1 MVKLDLNIHTHK
13 HTELPWGGAAV
24 ESNVGSTV
32 EMNGGSEVEST
43 VGSKVGSTVGS
54 EVGSNVGS
62 AVELNGGAGGTV
74 TRGAVAVVLKIIE
87 KVTDVMN
94 VVESEKIHN
103 SSCNKY
109 N

>member
-1 MVKLDLNIHTHK
+1 MVKLDLNVHTHK

-43 VGSKVGSTVGS
+43 VGSKVGS
-54 EVGSNVGS
+54 NVGS
-62 AVELNGGAGGTV
+62 AVEMNGGAGGTV
-74 TRGAVAVVLKIIE
+74 TGGAVAVVLKIIE